1 MRPSSLCAVAGLIG
15 IAFALSAYSGGGRVE
30 NAPPVVPYVCDGGQ
44 SASAIY
50 DNGGVFRQAR
60 LRLTIDGRTSE
71 MMAAPTLY
79 GSRYLG
85 EPTADQPRRLIWTLR
100 GEDAWLAEAVEPYR
114 SDREGPRLLNCRR
127 QRHVAGAHGEDHH

>member
-1 MRPSSLCAVAGLIG
+1 MRPSSPRAVAGLIG

-30 NAPPVVPYVCDGGQ
+30 NAPPVVPYVCDGGR

-60 LRLTIDGRTSE
+60 LRLTVDGRTSE

-85 EPTADQPRRLIWTLR
+85 EPSAEQPRRLIWSLQ
-100 GEDAWLAEAVEPYR
+100 GENAWLAEATDPYR
-114 SDREGPRLLNCRR
+114 SDREGTRLLNCHR
-127 QRHVAGAHGEDHH
+127 QRHAAEAHGEDRH

>member
-1 MRPSSLCAVAGLIG
+1 MRPSSYCAVAGWIG
-15 IAFALSAYSGGGRVE
+15 IAFALSAYSGGGRVA
-30 NAPPVVPYVCDGGQ
+30 NAPPVVPYVCDGGR

-50 DNGGVFRQAR
+50 DHGGVFRQAR

-85 EPTADQPRRLIWTLR
+85 EPTAERPRRLIWSLQ
-100 GEDAWLAEAVEPYR
+100 GENAWLAEAVEPYR
-114 SDREGPRLLNCRR
+114 SDREGTRLLNCRR
-127 QRHVAGAHGEDHH
+127 LRHATEAHGGERH